1 MRMARKMTAKI
12 GAVLPLSGPLA
23 RVGEQA
29 KIGVDLA
36 ATEINAAG
44 GILQASVEIGYRDNR
59 SDPATADAQARA
71 LIDQQVIAIVGPVSS
86 AMRDAMAPTMARH
99 KTPLL
104 AWPRH
109 RLLSG
114 KADIKSQAKPT
125 DWLDI
130 RRVIE
135 ARGQSWK
142 TWKSQ
147 PPGTTFGLRTLP
159 CSSTLMGIFFLD
171 SLPRCSSGEIW

>member
-125 DWLDI
+125 DLLELI
-130 RRVIE
+130 GLTSGALLKHEANHGRHGSHSHRVRLSAC
-135 ARGQSWK
+135 ARCHAAV
-142 TWKSQ
+142 
-147 PPGTTFGLRTLP
+147 R
-159 CSSTLMGIFFLD
+159 
-171 SLPRCSSGEIW
+171 